1 MVALKEAILIKKQLK
16 GLLVAGVDEAGRGP
30 LAGPVIAA
38 AVILKPNKRING
50 IADSKMLSE
59 KERER
64 LYARITKESLAWAVG
79 RGEVEEID
87 SINILRAT
95 LLAMRRAV
103 LALGIEPQHVQ
114 IDGNICPDV
123 PYPVT
128 AHIDGDQHFAA
139 ISAASIIAKVTRDR
153 EMVAL
158 DKIYPN
164 YGFASHKGY
173 STKEHLFNLKLL
185 GASIIHRR
193 SFDPVRQVLFQGE
206 LQLEESN
213 EV

>member
-1 MVALKEAILIKKQLK
+1 MHKAKQIPKDLK

-38 AVILKPNKRING
+38 AVILNPDRQING
-50 IADSKMLSE
+50 LADSKMLNEAQRE
-59 KERER
+59 K
-64 LYARITKESLAWAVG
+64 LYDQIVEHSLAWAVG

-103 LALGIEPQHVQ
+103 LALKIEPQHVQ
-114 IDGNICPDV
+114 VDGNICPDV
-123 PYPVT
+123 PFPVT
-128 AHIDGDQHFAA
+128 AHVEGDKHIAA

-158 DKIYPN
+158 DKEYPH

-173 STKEHLFNLKLL
+173 STAEHLSKLRL
-185 GASIIHRR
+185 RGASPIHRQ
-193 SFDPVRQVLFQGE
+193 SFEPVRQVLFQTE
-206 LQLEESN
+206 LAFDN
-213 EV
+213 ETLDEIE